1 MKRGKLL
8 SVLLALV
15 FVAGLLAAA
24 AQHTRAAETSTITYI
39 DHAVSDTTATPNPK
53 KTVNYTVVGGSTDWT
68 GGDGGAWY
76 AVKESVEITSRVTV
90 TGTVNLILCDGAT
103 LTAKSGITVASGQTL
118 NIFAGSTAEEVQ
130 GTGKL
135 IAGMTN
141 GTNSEYS
148 FCPEGSAGIG
158 GVKGAQGGAVYI
170 HGGVVKCHGGILGAG
185 IGGGGSGAGND
196 GGQGGM
202 VTVYGGVVTAIG
214 GHGGGAGIGGG
225 GCGPS
230 SQSGGSGGSVTVYGG
245 VVTAMGGSSGGGGGA
260 GIGGGGSQAGNGGNG
275 GTVTVYGGVI
285 TATGGSD
292 NGDGAGIG
300 GGGSQIREGGNGGT
314 VAVYGGVVTA
324 TGGDK
329 DGLGIGHSLRAQLLG
344 TLTVGSGLTVYG
356 GGSPNPT
363 SPTEQQNGYYNR
375 YRYMTILP
383 TVSYIDSAG
392 EPTAQTL
399 YTVIQGGT
407 VLWDGDTYDGW
418 YVAMG
423 DVTLEDCV
431 YVNGTVHLI
440 LCDGA
445 KLTAPG
451 IEISNNNLNIYAGST
466 TAAVATEITGSGKL
480 SATGKRSGGIG
491 DSDATV
497 NIYGGTVEATASPDA
512 SQHYGVNCSSLTVSG
527 TRASLT
533 ATGGKEPISGNSSC
547 GVYCDSLSV
556 RNGAKLTATGGEAN
570 REHTES
576 CGVYCDSLSVSDG
589 AMVTATGGKATG
601 ESSTSCGV
609 FCNGSLT
616 VSGEE
621 SSLTAT
627 GNAAGKGSCGIWCI
641 DGSLSVSGAKATVNA
656 EGGTAPASAGVF
668 SMGDLTVGA
677 GAKLTAAGG
686 ESSGTDGYSYGIYFE
701 DGLTVSGEGAAVE
714 AAGGEATGLGGN
726 SDGIKGSDLTV
737 SGEGA
742 KVEATG
748 GAANRTNG
756 FSSGIYCGS
765 LTVGA
770 GAEVTADG
778 GTASTSYGVFS
789 GLGQEFRVTVRAGGT
804 LTANAGDSASDGV
817 SGLSYGIFSTNLTVE
832 NGGELSARGKDAMNS
847 FGVFCRS
854 EITISGTVTVTG
866 GRADRDLSGGLR
878 CRDLT
883 VGAAANDGSGGA
895 SAAKLI
901 AAGGE
906 ATGSSG
912 ISCGIYC
919 ESNGSVTVG
928 EGAAVEATGGTATGD
943 SCGVY
948 CTNDE
953 IIVTVGAGAQVI
965 AAGYSH
971 AVSVRGAVVNAIP
984 GAGNEEPD
992 GTGEWSAIPVS
1003 AEARKLSEYKRAV
1016 FPVWALTFDANAA
1029 DAEGTMDPLSLR
1041 FDSAV
1046 TDLPA
1051 NGFARTGYVFTG
1063 WNTRA
1068 DGKGTSYDDEAA
1080 GVTLTE
1086 DLTLYAQWD
1095 ALYTVTVAADPAAA
1109 GTAAAKP
1116 VSGPEGTEVTLTA
1129 TPNEGYAFK
1138 EWQVASGGVK
1148 ITDDKFTIGTENVEI
1163 KAVFEELPPEVYT
1176 ITFLNENGDTLQRV
1190 QVEPGKTPEYTGA
1203 ALTKAEDAENTY
1215 TFSGWTP
1222 EIVPADADATY
1233 TAAFTATLKGQ
1244 VAAPVFS
1251 PEAGSYVGAQS
1262 VTITCATEGASVYYI
1277 ADDVEPVL
1285 YSGPIILDESATIVT
1300 WATKAGMI
1308 ESEKTTAEYTIT
1320 EPELEEPEPE
1330 VPQKYT
1336 VRFLNYD
1343 GAELQSGEV
1352 ESGEMPA
1359 YSGKT
1364 PTKSADSS
1372 YTYTFA
1378 GWTPEIVPAT
1388 EDAAYTAT
1396 YTATKKPVLMPAPY
1410 YPIYVPPAPELPF
1423 TDVTKDMDIY
1433 DDVKYVYDRGIMIGM
1448 SDTLFGPDTRLSR
1461 TMLVTVLY
1469 RMEGKPGAGY
1479 AGVFSDIPAG
1489 VWYSDAVEWAA
1500 AEGIILGYGDGT
1512 FGVNDDV
1519 TREQLA
1525 TILWRYAKWKDYD
1538 VIVGEDTN
1546 ILSFNDALDTS
1557 DWAMAAMQWAIGS
1570 GVLEG
1575 DANGYLNGGE
1585 PATRA
1590 EIAKAIHVF
1599 LENAVG

>member
-1 MKRGKLL
+1 MKRMKRSKLP

-24 AQHTRAAETSTITYI
+24 GQNAWAEETITYI
-39 DHAVSDTTATPNPK
+39 DHTVSGTMATPEAKHPDRF
-53 KTVNYTVVGGSTDWT
+53 KTVTTDRVWRDGWYVVT
-68 GGDGGAWY
+68 GN
-76 AVKESVEITSRVTV
+76 VTISSNRVEIS
-90 TGTVNLILCDGAT
+90 GEKSTVNLILCDGAT
-103 LTAKSGITVASGQTL
+103 LTVKSGITVASGQTL
-118 NIFAGSTAEEVQ
+118 NIFAGSTVEEVQ
-130 GTGKL
+130 GTGRL
-135 IAGMTN
+135 YAGCYMD
-141 GTNSEYS
+141 
-148 FCPEGSAGIG
+148 
-158 GVKGAQGGAVYI
+158 
-170 HGGVVKCHGGILGAG
+170 
-185 IGGGGSGAGND
+185 D
-196 GGQGGM
+196 GG
-202 VTVYGGVVTAIG
+202 TVNA
-214 GHGGGAGIGGG
+214 
-225 GCGPS
+225 
-230 SQSGGSGGSVTVYGG
+230 SGGSGGSGIGGGSGGSGGTLTVYGG
-245 VVTAMGGSSGGGGGA
+245 TVLARGGSSGS
-260 GIGGGGSQAGNGGNG
+260 GIGGGRAEGNGGNG
-275 GTVTVYGGVI
+275 GDVAIHGGVVI
-285 TATGGSD
+285 ATGSS
-292 NGDGAGIG
+292 GASGIG
-300 GGGSQIREGGNGGT
+300 GGAGINISGVTGRGGDVTVTGGIVVASGGSSGSGGIGGIGGGN
-314 VAVYGGVVTA
+314 AA
-324 TGGDK
+324 MGDHGK
-329 DGLGIGHSLRAQLLG
+329 
-344 TLTVGSGLTVYG
+344 LTVGSGLTVYG
-356 GGSPNPT
+356 GSSPNPT
-363 SPTEQQNGYYNR
+363 DPAEHQNINYIR
-375 YRYMTILP
+375 YRYITILP
-383 TVSYIDSAG
+383 TVKYIDDAG
-392 EPTAQTL
+392 ALSSKSL
-399 YTVIQGGT
+399 YAVIQDNT
-407 VLWDGDTYDGW
+407 IQWDGGSSDGW
-418 YVAMG
+418 YVAAG

-440 LCDGA
+440 LCDGT

-466 TAAVATEITGSGKL
+466 TATVATEITGSGKL
-480 SATGKRSGGIG
+480 SATGKRNGGIG
-491 DSDATV
+491 GPDATV

-533 ATGGKEPISGNSSC
+533 ATGGKEPISGNRSC

-556 RNGAKLTATGGEAN
+556 RNGAKMTATGGEAN

-589 AMVTATGGKATG
+589 AMVTATGGNATG

-609 FCNGSLT
+609 FYNGSLT
-616 VSGEE
+616 VSGEG

-641 DGSLSVSGAKATVNA
+641 NGSLTVSGAKATVNA

-668 SMGDLTVGA
+668 SMGDLTIGA

-686 ESSGTDGYSYGIYFE
+686 ESSGTDGYSYGIYCE

-714 AAGGEATGLGGN
+714 AAGGEATGLRGDSG
-726 SDGIKGSDLTV
+726 GIKGGDVTV

-742 KVEATG
+742 AVEATG
-748 GAANRTNG
+748 GAATGTQGRSG
-756 FSSGIYCGS
+756 GIYCGS
-765 LTVGA
+765 LTVGT

-804 LTANAGDSASDGV
+804 LTANAADGASDGV

-847 FGVFCRS
+847 FGVFCHS
-854 EITISGTVTVTG
+854 EITISGTATVTG
-866 GRADRDLSGGLR
+866 GRAERDLSCGLR
-878 CRDLT
+878 CKYLT

-906 ATGSSG
+906 ASG
-912 ISCGIYC
+912 TDCDSCGVYC
-919 ESNGSVTVG
+919 ESSGSVTIG
-928 EGAAVEATGGTATGD
+928 EGAAVEATGGTATGN

-948 CTNDE
+948 CTKDT
-953 IIVTVGAGAQVI
+953 ITVTVGAGAQVI

-971 AVSVRGAVVNAIP
+971 AVSGAVVNAIP
-984 GAGNEEPD
+984 GAGSEQPD

-1003 AEARKLSEYKRAV
+1003 AQARALDEAYRRAV
-1016 FPVWALTFDANAA
+1016 FPAYVLTFDANAA

-1051 NGFARTGYVFTG
+1051 NGFTRTGYVFTG

-1080 GVTLTE
+1080 GVILTE
-1086 DLTLYAQWD
+1086 DLTLYAQWK
-1095 ALYTVTVAADPAAA
+1095 ALYTVTVAADPAAG

-1277 ADDVEPVL
+1277 ADNVEPVL

-1320 EPELEEPEPE
+1320 EPEPEEPEPEVPELEEPEPE

-1352 ESGEMPA
+1352 ESGEMPV

-1372 YTYTFA
+1372 YTSTFA

-1388 EDAAYTAT
+1388 ENAAYTAT
-1396 YTATKKPVLMPAPY
+1396 YTATKKPVLVPAPY

-1500 AEGIILGYGDGT
+1500 AEGIILGYGDGA

-1538 VIVGEDTN
+1538 VSVGEDTN

-1599 LENAVG
+1599 LENAAG